1 MNSDRNELLTSTAIS
16 NEQRPPEP
24 RKMLIEAE
32 VLGLVPFKRA
42 TLYNMI
48 KKGLFPRPV
57 HVSPNRVAWF
67 ASDIV
72 RWQNA
77 LAAADSHFN
86 PNRIRGKTRRATVT
100 NHNLDK
106 EKPAP
111 R

>member
-1 MNSDRNELLTSTAIS
+1 MISDRNELLTSTAIPD
-16 NEQRPPEP
+16 ERPSLEP
-24 RKMLIEAE
+24 QKMLIEAE
-32 VLGLVPFKRA
+32 VLAVVPFKRA

-48 KKGLFPRPV
+48 KKGIFPRPV

-77 LAAADSHFN
+77 LAAADFHFN
-86 PNRIRGKTRRATVT
+86 PNRARGKTLRATVP
-100 NHNLDK
+100 NHDLDK

>member
-1 MNSDRNELLTSTAIS
+1 MIYDRNEQLTSTAIS
-16 NEQRPPEP
+16 DEQPSLEP
-24 RKMLIEAE
+24 QKMLIEAE
-32 VLGLVPFKRA
+32 VLALVPFKRA

-57 HVSPNRVAWF
+57 HISPNRVAWF

-77 LAAADSHFN
+77 LAEADPHFN
-86 PNRIRGKTRRATVT
+86 PNRIRSKTRRATVT
-100 NHNLDK
+100 YYDLEK